1 MTKKFVVEDV
11 RVTGWSLR
19 LRDTVTGETLEVPM
33 NPGARFASPD
43 IGRAGEEGRR
53 GPQEHGEDLST
64 DKDAASPA
72 RGEQSRRPRKKK
84 THANGTGAAARNKTE
99 RAAPPA
105 VDPSSPW
112 APGKPNPLET
122 HEGRMTPVDEK
133 SLTTADRKVIEEHQ
147 QYWAHIHNLKS
158 QKRGK
163 LGWEETTDAGRSGL
177 RARYKSGAFKILHAG
192 GDVYALFYEWDNGK
206 FVKIACGKAEDM
218 MNLADERTRE
228 KLMPPPR
235 TILDLEMARHM
246 CSSDPQQRQI
256 AEERLEPIFREGIQ
270 LDEDDGAP
278 PAPTTRRRPP
288 RRAAAPS
295 PTPAPEPA
303 TTTAPPPS
311 SSVAGAEV
319 DAQRDET
326 LKATFA
332 QALAEM
338 EDE

>member
-33 NPGARFASPD
+33 NPGARFASPE
-43 IGRAGEEGRR
+43 IGEAGEEGRR
-53 GPQEHGEDLST
+53 GRQERREDSSSN
-64 DKDAASPA
+64 KDGSSSPA
-72 RGEQSRRPRKKK
+72 SGEQSRRSRKRKAHTSGK
-84 THANGTGAAARNKTE
+84 AE
-99 RAAPPA
+99 RATPPP
-105 VDPSSPW
+105 VTDPSSPW

-133 SLTTADRKVIEEHQ
+133 SLTAADRKVIDEHQ
-147 QYWAHIHNLKS
+147 QFWAHVHNLKS

-270 LDEDDGAP
+270 LDEDDAAP

-288 RRAAAPS
+288 RRAATPS

-303 TTTAPPPS
+303 TTTAAPPS
-311 SSVAGAEV
+311 SPAVGAEV